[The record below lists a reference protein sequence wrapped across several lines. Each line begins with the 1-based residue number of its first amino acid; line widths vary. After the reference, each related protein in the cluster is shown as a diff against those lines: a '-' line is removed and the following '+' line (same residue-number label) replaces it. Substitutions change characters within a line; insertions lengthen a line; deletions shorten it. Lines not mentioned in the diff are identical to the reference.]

1 MNKVRGSKETNIR
14 KRKFARRKTNL
25 ASCSDPNCM
34 VIAHTLCPVGTRM
47 NTLPQFAGMN
57 CFEIAHTREASTL
70 FTKIQQNNMEY
81 LRALPLHSICKQLTN
96 AYENDEEVEQTE
108 NIAKRSR
115 GRPRYVGLSS
125 PNIDTVSSI
134 SDADDNTTITLEN
147 SKITKRNITTSKKQT
162 QTTRRPATQQ
172 STTRR
177 PPTLQTTR
185 QAINTQSQRQQRS
198 KRKTR

>member
-1 MNKVRGSKETNIR
+1 
-14 KRKFARRKTNL
+14 
-25 ASCSDPNCM
+25 
-34 VIAHTLCPVGTRM
+34 
-47 NTLPQFAGMN
+47 
-57 CFEIAHTREASTL
+57 
-70 FTKIQQNNMEY
+70 MEY
-81 LRALPLHSICKQLTN
+81 LRALPSHSICKQLTN

-108 NIAKRSR
+108 NIAKQSR
-115 GRPRYVGLSS
+115 GRPKYVGLSS

-162 QTTRRPATQQ
+162 QTTRRPATRQ

-177 PPTLQTTR
+177 QATR
-185 QAINTQSQRQQRS
+185 QATNTQSQRQQRS

>member
-1 MNKVRGSKETNIR
+1 
-14 KRKFARRKTNL
+14 
-25 ASCSDPNCM
+25 
-34 VIAHTLCPVGTRM
+34 
-47 NTLPQFAGMN
+47 
-57 CFEIAHTREASTL
+57 
-70 FTKIQQNNMEY
+70 MEY
-81 LRALPLHSICKQLTN
+81 LRALPSHSICKQLTN

-108 NIAKRSR
+108 NIAKQSR
-115 GRPRYVGLSS
+115 GRPKYVGLSS

-162 QTTRRPATQQ
+162 QTTRRPATRQ

-177 PPTLQTTR
+177 QATR
-185 QAINTQSQRQQRS
+185 QATCQATRQATNTQSQRQQRS

>member
-1 MNKVRGSKETNIR
+1 
-14 KRKFARRKTNL
+14 
-25 ASCSDPNCM
+25 
-34 VIAHTLCPVGTRM
+34 
-47 NTLPQFAGMN
+47 
-57 CFEIAHTREASTL
+57 
-70 FTKIQQNNMEY
+70 MEY
-81 LRALPLHSICKQLTN
+81 LRALPSHSICKQLTN

-108 NIAKRSR
+108 NIAKQSR
-115 GRPRYVGLSS
+115 GRPKYVGLSS

-162 QTTRRPATQQ
+162 QTTRRPATRQ

-177 PPTLQTTR
+177 PATQQSTIRRPATRKATTRRQATR
-185 QAINTQSQRQQRS
+185 QATNTQSQRQQRS